1 MNTPILI
8 VGMNRHH
15 VGMIMPAMKARS
27 RYAPRM
33 TRIGRVV
40 IGAGVCLAL
49 AAPAWAQS
57 TVDLR
62 TDPVTWLKTYLGGA
76 ACVVYEAGP
85 TLFCLERVNVN
96 TEVQFDGCRMVLQ
109 QASVE
114 GADSELRTLRIPLGA
129 LAPNSVTSREGFFL
143 PEGWTSRG
151 DVPTHTITI
160 AAPAGRSLIEER
172 IEHFDDTA
180 PRDYRTDVITILV
193 RHEENAIQIVQ
204 ALTRAIEL
212 CRER

>member
-1 MNTPILI
+1 
-8 VGMNRHH
+8 
-15 VGMIMPAMKARS
+15 MPSDAKYTLAEAGRP
-27 RYAPRM
+27 ATLLFLTRM
-33 TRIGRVV
+33 TNIGRLAL
-40 IGAGVCLAL
+40 GAAACLAV

-62 TDPVTWLKTYLGGA
+62 TDPVKWLATYLGGA

-85 TLFCLERVNVN
+85 TRFRMERVNVN

-114 GADSELRTLRIPLGA
+114 GAHSELRTLRVPLGA
-129 LAPNSVTSREGFFL
+129 LAPNSVTSSEGFFL
-143 PEGWTSRG
+143 PAGWTSRG

-160 AAPAGRSLIEER
+160 AAPDHQSLIEER
-172 IEHFDDTA
+172 IEQFDDTA
-180 PRDYRTDVITILV
+180 PRDYRTDAVTILV
-193 RHEENAIQIVQ
+193 RHGENAVQIVQ

-212 CRER
+212 CRGR